1 VTQPERRH
9 AADADETPEPQP
21 HARLTATVRGR
32 VQGVGF
38 RWFVER
44 SSHRLGLTG
53 WVRNRADRSVELV
66 AEGPPSALDRLEV
79 ALRDGPPGARVDD
92 VDTRRDPATGEFA
105 RFTIRSGSHPGD

>member
-1 VTQPERRH
+1 
-9 AADADETPEPQP
+9 
-21 HARLTATVRGR
+21 
-32 VQGVGF
+32 
-38 RWFVER
+38 
-44 SSHRLGLTG
+44 
-53 WVRNRADRSVELV
+53 VELV